1 MPLQTLATLKTL
13 NESEVSGMEQ
23 EKLFSL
29 LGARARVLD
38 ELYKKGPRYARMV
51 DETIEELRSYTGPDP
66 VQNLVKFN
74 ALLIRKGWA
83 ITPKLWSRAELT
95 CIGILALDPTLP
107 YDSIIQ
113 KDREGEASGIGFS
126 LGFRLGYT

>member
-1 MPLQTLATLKTL
+1 MPLQTIATLQTL

-23 EKLFSL
+23 ENLFSL

-51 DETIEELRSYTGPDP
+51 DETIKELRSYTGPDP
-66 VQNLVKFN
+66 VGDLAQFET
-74 ALLIRKGWA
+74 LLREKGWA

-107 YDSIIQ
+107 YDSIVQ

-126 LGFRLGYT
+126 LGFGLV